1 MSELTAKQQSF
12 IEMMKKDDE
21 LALKGFQFLL
31 KRDDFS
37 NFFDSLD
44 NAGFFAPDTNPAP
57 VSGERENTIR
67 IPYWPPLGYLTAVAK
82 HAGTH
87 GDIVLAD
94 KILKVV
100 RDASA
105 WRDAKGQYRHN
116 YRTNLG
122 FAEILSLVPT
132 KAVQLGDMDLFSQ
145 WFDDPYDRMLIAD
158 SMNRGVL
165 PRLLGSDAPQDW
177 QKAARGFFHATAVI
191 RQEKA
196 DGREPEF
203 NSVVD
208 DFWLGELIKNHAK
221 QIGRRVGEKAVDFM
235 LTRVREVFG
244 IGMRRDQSSVFRPAV
259 EDDAQN
265 YQWRSAENR
274 VVDGLRDVVMGWA
287 DESPESARL
296 LVRRM
301 LEDEL
306 EIIRRIG
313 VYVLGEHWF
322 NFQVLY
328 TERLAR
334 ALLHG
339 GHMHE
344 LYRLLQHHFANMNP
358 EQKRATL
365 DAIEKLP
372 EVAYGD
378 DPEHLR
384 RYNQYRWLSAINGKG
399 SAIADQRF
407 KEFET
412 DPAVGKLSEHPDFD
426 SYITSWVGPGATPYS
441 PEELIAVTKDNA
453 LVEKLNAFVR
463 RDDWQGP
470 TIEGLTTAI
479 GAAVETNPEV
489 FLENLSQVLA
499 VRPTYQSAV
508 IEGLRRAWEANAKA
522 NWGRGWERLVG
533 FFEQLVKNERF
544 WGQADDTR
552 QHWVVTAVADCLKAG
567 TKQDDHAYDPAL
579 LPRTQFVLA
588 ELLKREPGVTVPSDD
603 AMFEAMNTPKGRV
616 IEALYSQ
623 ALRAA
628 RISDQ
633 TDKAHKK
640 SWEEIKPLFESE
652 LALCKN
658 SNFEFSTLTANYLPQ
673 LQYLDNK
680 WVDQHV
686 EQVFP
691 TEYEANTVCAFDGL
705 AYASFTKQLYELVA
719 AHGVVQ
725 RGMGLKLKG
734 RGAREKL
741 LERIAAAYLWGI
753 EPLDGDT
760 ITRLFET
767 ASGSDMS
774 VVIRV
779 FWLAR
784 NGNLTPEQRERI
796 LSFWERTL
804 HWSEHH
810 QDVSAR
816 TLSTS
821 SLLAT
826 HIAKIEQR
834 ERNLLKA
841 VAPHVHVGHET
852 YEFVAELLRLA
863 QLEPATIAE
872 VLQSMVNAHP
882 PDYDYQD
889 RLASLLKFLAEHGQK
904 DRVILISNKLRY
916 LEGAQ
921 ALYKS
926 LTAQ

>member
-1 MSELTAKQQSF
+1 
-12 IEMMKKDDE
+12 
-21 LALKGFQFLL
+21 
-31 KRDDFS
+31 
-37 NFFDSLD
+37 
-44 NAGFFAPDTNPAP
+44 
-57 VSGERENTIR
+57 
-67 IPYWPPLGYLTAVAK
+67 
-82 HAGTH
+82 
-87 GDIVLAD
+87 
-94 KILKVV
+94 
-100 RDASA
+100 
-105 WRDAKGQYRHN
+105 
-116 YRTNLG
+116 
-122 FAEILSLVPT
+122 
-132 KAVQLGDMDLFSQ
+132 MDLFSQ

-158 SMNRGVL
+158 SLNRSVL
-165 PRLLGSDAPQDW
+165 PRLLSSDVPEDW

-191 RQEKA
+191 RQENA
-196 DGREPEF
+196 DGREPAF
-203 NSVVD
+203 HSIVD

-221 QIGRRVGEKAVDFM
+221 QIGQRVGEKAADFM

-244 IGMRRDQSSVFRPAV
+244 TGMRRDHSSVFRPAV

-274 VVDGLRDVVMGWA
+274 VVEGLRDVVLGWA
-287 DESPESARL
+287 GESPENARH
-296 LVRRM
+296 LVQRM

-313 VYVLGEHWF
+313 VYVLGEHWS
-322 NFQVLY
+322 NFQDLY
-328 TERLAR
+328 TDRLAR
-334 ALLHG
+334 ALLHA

-358 EQKRATL
+358 EQHRATL
-365 DAIEKLP
+365 DSIEKLP
-372 EVAYGD
+372 EAAYGD

-407 KEFET
+407 KKFES
-412 DPAVGKLSEHPDFD
+412 DPAVGKLSGNPDFD

-453 LVEKLNAFVR
+453 LVEKLNAFVG

-470 TIEGLTTAI
+470 TIEGLTSAI
-479 GAAVETNPEV
+479 GAAVETNPDV

-533 FFEQLVKNERF
+533 FFEQLVKNEEF
-544 WGQADDTR
+544 WGRAIDTR
-552 QHWVVTAVADCLKAG
+552 QHWVVIAVADCLKAG
-567 TKQDDHAYDPAL
+567 TKQDDHAYDPVL

-588 ELLKREPGVTVPSDD
+588 ELLKREPGVAAPSDD
-603 AMFEAMNTPKGRV
+603 AMFQAMNTPKGRV

-628 RISDQ
+628 RVSDHR
-633 TDKAHKK
+633 DKTHRK
-640 SWEEIKPLFESE
+640 SWEDIRPLFESE
-652 LALCKN
+652 LSLCKN
-658 SNFEFSTLTANYLPQ
+658 SNFEFSTLTGNYLPQ
-673 LQYLDNK
+673 LQYLDEK
-680 WVDQHV
+680 WVDQRV

-691 TEYEANTVCAFDGL
+691 TQYEANTLSALDGL
-705 AYASFTKQLYELVA
+705 AYASFTKPLYELIA
-719 AHGVVQ
+719 THGVVE
-725 RGMGLKLKG
+725 RGLGLELKG
-734 RGAREKL
+734 RSAREKL
-741 LERIAAAYLWGI
+741 LERVAAAYLWGI
-753 EPLDGDT
+753 EPLDGRSVR
-760 ITRLFET
+760 RLFET
-767 ASGSDMS
+767 ATPSDLS
-774 VVIRV
+774 VVVRV

-784 NGNLTPEQRERI
+784 TGNLTAEQHERI
-796 LSFWERTL
+796 LSFWERIL
-804 HWSEHH
+804 DWSEHH

-826 HIAKIEQR
+826 HITTIEQR

-863 QLEPATIAE
+863 QQEPTTIAE
-872 VLQSMVNAHP
+872 VLQLMVDAHP

-904 DRVILISNKLRY
+904 DRVILISNKLRH

-926 LTAQ
+926 LTTQ